1 MEELTSER
9 YKEFK
14 ANDCVKTEP
23 DIKEHQ
29 GGDER
34 GSSRTAVTAKQPSSR
49 AISGGA
55 IVSIESAANFRLSSP
70 PWFSETS
77 TTPLAHCTSM
87 VRMPTP
93 LLGLGSQSGDAVN

>member
-23 DIKEHQ
+23 DII
-29 GGDER
+29 R
-34 GSSRTAVTAKQPSSR
+34 QPSSR

-55 IVSIESAANFRLSSP
+55 IVSIGSAANFRLSSP
-70 PWFSETS
+70 HWFSETS
-77 TTPLAHCTSM
+77 TTTLAHCTSM
-87 VRMPTP
+87 VRMPTR